1 MGLEKINALRKTQGL
16 SIEDLSK
23 RSGVPLGT
31 LSKITAGITKNPNID
46 TVIAIANALHCTL
59 DDLSDQPGTMPRKV
73 TQAEYALLDKYNA
86 LDLRGKHTINTILD
100 VEYNR
105 CTSDLRFVPVAAH
118 NDNLSDDELDL
129 MKQDIDEL

>member
-1 MGLEKINALRKTQGL
+1 MGLGKINALRKAQGF

-59 DDLSDQPGTMPRKV
+59 DDLSDQPQSMPRKV
-73 TQAEYALLDKYNA
+73 TKEEYKLLDKYHA
-86 LDLRGKHTINTILD
+86 LDLKGKHTINTILD

-105 CTSDLRFVPVAAH
+105 CTNNLHFAPIAAH
-118 NDNLSDDELDL
+118 NDDLSDDQLDL